1 LIISKLRLIW
11 LSLFL
16 LLCTASQAQNYPSNI
31 RKKNL
36 IVNSDTMLLDT
47 AAVLRGSIV
56 VYKNNQLLDNHFQI
70 YNGNYVIFDSTLF
83 NQTLQIH
90 YRVVPLKMSKT
101 YFNKSENIIEP
112 IFNTTPRDL
121 YNYQSNNIKNNL
133 FSEGINA
140 NGNIA
145 RGIGFGNNQDLVIN
159 SNMNIQLN
167 GKLGKGISL
176 IAAISDE
183 NNPIQPEGNTQQIQD
198 FDKVFISILKDST
211 ILTMGDFLMNTNS
224 ENYFLK
230 YYKKSRGLQFDH
242 YQKGIAL
249 HHLHADGAVSRGKFV
264 RNEFQ
269 GVEGNQG
276 PYRLNGANGEFNIIV
291 ISGTEVVYID
301 GEKMDRGEQN
311 DYVIDYN
318 TGEIVFMPSRLI
330 TKFNRMVV
338 EFQYSDRN
346 YGRTVFTVS
355 DHMSK
360 GNWFAKI
367 HYFSEQDNKLQP
379 TDTSSAN
386 SVRKILEQSGDQ
398 AAFFDYKKKFNEFQA
413 NRVNYRLR
421 DSSGN
426 QIYEYTNN
434 PTSDTAFYTLVFSL
448 VGQGNG
454 NYVQIASSANGRVYA
469 WVDPVNGIPQGNYEP
484 YVQLVAPKR
493 LQMLTS
499 SVGYNNQ
506 NDFKFN
512 LEGAY
517 SNYNTNTYS
526 TLDKS
531 NDDGLGLFLD
541 VNKSKIKLGKAMSL
555 QSGLKMEYISSN
567 FQYVERYRSVEFNRI
582 WNRQLSNIAGFSE
595 ASPQLISTLN
605 SVLNINKKQNIGVEL
620 SQYSK
625 GNSFKGYRGF
635 GTYNIKTEKANL
647 EFQTEQLTTT
657 SNNSLASLSSEV
669 HTYRLNSQYDLNQ
682 LLVKFNAISED
693 SRFKSDTSERLN
705 TGSFRYQQI
714 EAVLQSTKKGAW
726 NYNLKTNFRTDDQVN
741 FNHFSYSSSGFNLNG
756 GMSYSGKKQNRLNMI
771 GSYRKLNLANT
782 NDDEETILGRIEYN
796 SSFLNRSIIS
806 STYYQIGTGREQKRT
821 YSFALVQAGFGTHTW
836 NDYNGN
842 GIEEINEFEPA
853 IYSDQAK
860 YVKVYLP
867 GNEFIKSNSNEFNQS
882 VRIQAP
888 ILWQGA
894 NKWKRWISKFNTVSS
909 YKADR
914 RITDNS
920 LKTII
925 NPFDLNVADTALIA
939 VNSLIK
945 QTTFFN
951 RSNAKFGL
959 EHSIQSQRGKQFLYS
974 GFESRRTEKNQLIS
988 RLGILKKLN
997 LVLELERAMKENLN
1011 NFFENRNYRYQSEK
1025 FFPELFFQSNKGF
1038 RIGTYYK
1045 YTQALNAVE
1054 FGNDQAYISEYGLEM
1069 RYFIINRGNI
1079 DAKLASHQ
1087 INYNGN
1093 PNSPLAFDLLNGLSH
1108 GQNLTWNLTFG
1119 GKAINNV
1126 QFNLN
1131 YEGRKTPVYKTV
1143 HIGRAEARFIF

>member
-1 LIISKLRLIW
+1 MIW
-11 LSLFL
+11 LLVLMSFCAL
-16 LLCTASQAQNYPSNI
+16 SQAQNYSSNI
-31 RKKNL
+31 RIKN
-36 IVNSDTMLLDT
+36 IVVSSDTLLLDSLSI
-47 AAVLRGSIV
+47 LRGSVV
-56 VYKNNQLLDNHFQI
+56 VYLNNQLLDNHFHV
-70 YNGNYVIFDSTLF
+70 YKNNSLVFDSTLF
-83 NQTLQIH
+83 NKALSIH
-90 YRVVPLKMSKT
+90 YRVIPLNKT
-101 YFNKSENIIEP
+101 QVYFNKSENIIEP
-112 IFNTTPRDL
+112 VFKTTPRDL
-121 YNYQSNNIKNNL
+121 YNYQNNNL
-133 FSEGINA
+133 KNTLFSDGINA

-145 RGIGFGNNQDLVIN
+145 RGVGFGNNQDLVIN

-242 YQKGIAL
+242 YQKGKVL
-249 HHLHADGAVSRGKFV
+249 HHIHADGAVSRGKFV

-269 GVEGNQG
+269 GAEGNQG

-330 TKFNRMVV
+330 TQFNRIVV

-346 YGRTVFTVS
+346 YGRTVFTAS
-355 DHMSK
+355 DHISK
-360 GNWFAKI
+360 GNWSAKI

-386 SVRKILEQSGDQ
+386 TVRNILEQSGDQ
-398 AAFFDYKKKFNEFQA
+398 VAFFDYKKKFNEFQA

-434 PTSDTAFYTLVFSL
+434 PASDTAFYTLVFSL

-469 WVDPVNGIPQGNYEP
+469 WVDPVNGVPQGNYEP

-493 LQMLTS
+493 LQMLSS
-499 SVGYNNQ
+499 SVGFNNQ
-506 NDFKFN
+506 KDFKFH

-517 SNYNTNTYS
+517 SNNNTNTYS
-526 TLDKS
+526 TLDKK

-541 VNKSKIKLGKAMSL
+541 VNKSKIKLSKAMTL

-582 WNRQLSNIAGFSE
+582 WNRQLSNTAGFSE

-605 SVLNINKKQNIGVEL
+605 SVLSINQKQNVGIEL

-625 GNSFKGYRGF
+625 GNAFKGYRGF
-635 GTYNIKTEKANL
+635 GTYNFKTEKVLL
-647 EFQTEQLTTT
+647 EFQTEQLSTKT
-657 SNNSLASLSSEV
+657 NGNLASISSEV
-669 HTYRLNSQYDLNQ
+669 HTYRLNSQYTMKQ
-682 LLVKFNAISED
+682 LLLKLNAISED
-693 SRFKSDTSERLN
+693 SRFTSDTSERLN
-705 TGSFRYQQI
+705 IGSFRYQQI
-714 EAVLQSTKKGAW
+714 EAVIQSTKKSAW

-741 FNHFSYSSSGFNLNG
+741 FNQFSYSSSGFNLNG
-756 GMSYSGKKQNRLNMI
+756 GLSHTGKKHNRLNMI
-771 GSYRKLNLANT
+771 GSYRNFNLAN
-782 NDDEETILGRIEYN
+782 NSDDEETILGRVEYN
-796 SSFLNRSIIS
+796 SSFLKRSIIS

-853 IYSDQAK
+853 IYADQAK

-882 VRIQAP
+882 IRIQAP
-888 ILWQGA
+888 VHWQGA
-894 NKWKRWISKFNTVSS
+894 NKWKRWIAKFNTVTS

-920 LKTII
+920 LQTII
-925 NPFDLNVADTALIA
+925 NPFDLNVADTSLIA

-988 RLGILKKLN
+988 RLGILRKFN
-997 LVLELERAMKENLN
+997 LVLELERSMKENLN

-1025 FFPELFFQSNKGF
+1025 VFPELFFQSTKGF

-1045 YTQALNAVE
+1045 YTQAINDEA

-1087 INYNGN
+1087 IKYNGN
-1093 PNSPLAFDLLNGLSH
+1093 PNSPLAFDLLNGLSN

-1131 YEGRKTPVYKTV
+1131 YEGRKTPVFKTV